1 MKSIYLI
8 QLQNKSTKE
17 QPSQPVAVSCDK
29 LVDFINEH
37 LSPSVV
43 MLISSVDYYGRSEEE

>member
-17 QPSQPVAVSCDK
+17 QPSHPVAVSCDK
-29 LVDFINEH
+29 LVDFINEN
-37 LSPSVV
+37 LREEVV
-43 MLISSVDYYGRSEEE
+43 MLISAVEFYE